1 MSPIA
6 GDSVGEVQKD
16 GGGMFVSSHGL
27 AKGHVAQMLQR
38 IGERKIPRIGGFPE
52 MVASREFFGSESGQA
67 EQIVRAMFNHVD
79 AEIIAGIDAKVRAVS
94 IAESQAIEL
103 NQTIEGRV
111 FQAFDLR
118 DFQQTEK
125 SFRVEDFAVGS
136 EHFA

>member
-16 GGGMFVSSHGL
+16 GGGMFVCRHGL

-38 IGERKIPRIGGFPE
+38 IGEPKYLGSAVSRKW
-52 MVASREFFGSESGQA
+52 SRAANFFGSESGQA

-94 IAESQAIEL
+94 IADSQAIEAQPDDRGTSVSSL
-103 NQTIEGRV
+103 
-111 FQAFDLR
+111 
-118 DFQQTEK
+118 
-125 SFRVEDFAVGS
+125 
-136 EHFA
+136 